1 MPKNFMAR
9 LRKIKQTSEDKAA
22 ATVAAQREVEVARR
36 EQRNR
41 YYDLREKLVA
51 TIDEAFDGFC
61 AEFEGF
67 RKHSAYQGDDYTI
80 AVGYDEV
87 MLSGARNVQMENFL
101 SQLTFAI
108 RGLRDSDFFVVTAKT
123 VLCNKEAGTRTWD
136 DKIEN
141 VDAEAIIE
149 FAQNEVLRFA
159 ERFGARASLVEDR

>member
-1 MPKNFMAR
+1 MPQNFKAR
-9 LRKIKQTSEDKAA
+9 LRKIKEKSEGKAA
-22 ATVAAQREVEVARR
+22 ATVAAQREAEAAKR
-36 EQRNR
+36 EQRNT
-41 YYDLREKLVA
+41 YYDLREGLVA
-51 TIDEAFDGFC
+51 AIDQAFDGFC

-67 RKHSAYQGDDYTI
+67 RKQSAYQGDDYVL

-87 MLSGARNVQMENFL
+87 MLSGGRNVQMESFL
-101 SQLTFAI
+101 SQLTFSI

-141 VDAEAIIE
+141 VDPEAIIE

-159 ERFGARASLVEDR
+159 ERFGARASLVEER